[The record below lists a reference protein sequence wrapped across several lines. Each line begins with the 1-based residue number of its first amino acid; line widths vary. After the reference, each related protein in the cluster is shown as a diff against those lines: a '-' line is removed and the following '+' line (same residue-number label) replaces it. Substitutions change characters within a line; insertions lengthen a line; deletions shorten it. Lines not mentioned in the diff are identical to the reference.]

1 MVLAA
6 VAYWMLRVSKRLPI
20 GRFFSIS
27 SILIA
32 VLAVI
37 LVGKGVAALQEAGW
51 VSQALVHAP
60 RIEWLGL
67 YPSWQSLLA
76 QVAVAV
82 AGDRGV
88 RGEHPLG
95 TGTCQAAMN

>member
-1 MVLAA
+1 VLAA
-6 VAYWMLRVSKRLPI
+6 VAYWMLRASKRLPI

-27 SILIA
+27 SMLIA

-51 VSQALVHAP
+51 VSQALIQAP
-60 RIEWLGL
+60 RIEWLGV

-76 QVAVAV
+76 QLTVAIAALIGFAV
-82 AGDRGV
+82 NTRSAPAPTRTP
-88 RGEHPLG
+88 R
-95 TGTCQAAMN
+95 T

>member
-1 MVLAA
+1 
-6 VAYWMLRVSKRLPI
+6 MLRMSKRLPI

-51 VSQALVHAP
+51 VSQALIQAP

-76 QVAVAV
+76 QLAVAV
-82 AGDRGV
+82 VAVIGFLFNTRSV
-88 RGEHPLG
+88 P
-95 TGTCQAAMN
+95 TPAPTPKP